1 MNLIKKNMNTK
12 RKIPQ
17 SILDYQFLIRKYLK
31 PERYENQPYPTRELG
46 IAKKLLQKYTIE
58 FWIRTNLNFKLN
70 SLAWFLS
77 PRGIEFLEEEVEEVK
92 IEQMLL
98 NFDGNKDIDVLLS
111 VKCGEDVVI
120 ENKKENKNLLDFLN

>member
-1 MNLIKKNMNTK
+1 MSLIKKNMNIK

-31 PERYENQPYPTRELG
+31 PEKYENQPYPTRELG

-58 FWIRTNLNFKLN
+58 FWIRTNLSFKLN

-77 PRGIEFLEEEVEEVK
+77 PRGIEFLEEEVKDVK

-98 NFDGNKDIDVLLS
+98 NFDGNKGADVLSS
-111 VKCGEDVVI
+111 VKHGEDRVI
-120 ENKKENKNLLDFLN
+120 KNKEENKDLLSFLN